1 MPTENEQKVINILMS
16 NPHISLRGIVKELQ
30 LQGAKLS
37 ANSVASIS
45 YIVNS
50 LEKKGFLKKVGVT
63 TTKHYQL
70 TEESYKKFNQ
80 KINLKNNFI
89 SLSKDFSQPSV
100 QPLITVGS
108 TGAQEQ
114 INTTGYL
121 PKDFGNG
128 SGHSDTS
135 QNIGTFLSTSLTK
148 IMDDPVSWE
157 KYGSPIVWA
166 IVFSAIVL
174 PLSFKILKEQW
185 MIGFVLVALLLII
198 INKK

>member
-1 MPTENEQKVINILMS
+1 MLTENEQKVINILMS

-30 LQGAKLS
+30 SRGAKLS
-37 ANSVASIS
+37 DNSVASVS
-45 YIVNS
+45 YIINS

-80 KINLKNNFI
+80 KIGLNNDFI
-89 SLSKDFSQPSV
+89 SLSKDFSQPNIQS
-100 QPLITVGS
+100 PITVGS

-114 INTTGYL
+114 NNSAGYL
-121 PKDFGNG
+121 PKDFGKG
-128 SGHSDTS
+128 SGYSDTNQS
-135 QNIGTFLSTSLTK
+135 IGTFLSASLTK

-166 IVFSAIVL
+166 IIFSAIVL

-185 MIGFVLVALLLII
+185 MVGFVLVALLLII

>member
-1 MPTENEQKVINILMS
+1 MS

-30 LQGAKLS
+30 SQGTRLS
-37 ANSVASIS
+37 TNSVASIS
-45 YIVNS
+45 YIINS

-70 TEESYKKFNQ
+70 TEESYKQFNQ
-80 KINLKNNFI
+80 KIDLANNFI
-89 SLSKDFSQPSV
+89 SLSKDFSQSNV
-100 QPLITVGS
+100 QLPITVGS

-114 INTTGYL
+114 TNSAGYL

-128 SGHSDTS
+128 SGRSDSS
-135 QNIGTFLSTSLTK
+135 QGIGTFLSTSLTK
-148 IMDDPVSWE
+148 IMNDPVSWD

-166 IVFSAIVL
+166 IILSMIVL
-174 PLSFKILKEQW
+174 PLSFKTLKDQW
-185 MIGFVLVALLLII
+185 VIGFVLVTLLLII